1 MTIQSAIQ
9 LFGGIGIF
17 LFSIKLI
24 SDSLQLLAGDRLRK
38 LVGAL
43 TRTPLLGV
51 LVGTGVTILV
61 QSSSAVTVMTVSFVD
76 AGLMTLRQ
84 AIGVIMGANVGTTV
98 TGQILAFNAKQFAY
112 VFIIAGV
119 PLSFFCSSK
128 RFQYLGNA
136 LLGFGLL
143 FIGMQTME
151 NAMSFLRDQ
160 RELLLALGGSPLLGL
175 LAGALLTFFVQSSAA
190 TVGLTIA
197 LGIQG
202 LLPLHA
208 AIPIILGDNIGTT
221 VTAALAAIGT
231 NRAARRA
238 CAAHVLFNV
247 IGVAVFLPLMPL
259 YIGFIQATAAGIG
272 HQIANAHTLFN
283 VCDTLLFLPFVD
295 VFARLIQAII
305 PDAPQSE
312 TQRAT
317 RYLDPRLVSVTPVMA
332 VQAVQNECGHMGDL
346 ALEMLD
352 SLDELLF
359 HGRNAPGS
367 DTQAPGGQSPNG
379 QAPRPLDER
388 DGLNGRNTVRENAPT
403 KQNVLALEERLDALH
418 AAIRAYGDDILRA
431 GIADDTARLLRVCV
445 ACCGDLERIGDTN
458 RQLLRLHDRQRAG
471 EAPFSAEAMR
481 ELAVMYAE
489 ARETVRGAVRCLLN
503 AHSESPADVDARAA
517 RVRDMEADVRMRHI
531 DRLAT
536 GTCDADCEMLFI
548 DVLSAMEYMAYRAR
562 KIARTIHNAGLT
574 ERKET
579 TLHPAG

>member
-24 SDSLQLLAGDRLRK
+24 SDSLQLLAGDRLRTF
-38 LVGAL
+38 VGAL

-51 LVGTGVTILV
+51 LVGTGVTILA

-98 TGQILAFNAKQFAY
+98 TGQILAFNAKQFAAL
-112 VFIIAGV
+112 FIIAGV

-128 RFQYLGNA
+128 HCQYVGNA
-136 LLGFGLL
+136 LFGFGLL

-160 RELLLALGGSPLLGL
+160 RELFIALGGNPLLGMA
-175 LAGALLTFFVQSSAA
+175 AGALLTFFVQSSAA

-197 LGIQG
+197 LGVQG
-202 LLPLHA
+202 LLPLHT

-247 IGVAVFLPLMPL
+247 IGVGVFLPLMPL
-259 YIGFIQATAAGIG
+259 YIGFIQASASDIG
-272 HQIANAHTLFN
+272 RQIANAHTLFN
-283 VCDTLLFLPFVD
+283 VCNTLLFLPFVD
-295 VFARLIQAII
+295 LFARLIQTII
-305 PDAPQSE
+305 PDSPKDKTPRE
-312 TQRAT
+312 T

-332 VQAVQNECGHMGDL
+332 VQAVKNECGHMGNL

-352 SLDELLF
+352 LLDELLF
-359 HGRNAPGS
+359 PGRA
-367 DTQAPGGQSPNG
+367 AGGQDK
-379 QAPRPLDER
+379 AA
-388 DGLNGRNTVRENAPT
+388 GRKTTSA
-403 KQNVLALEERLDALH
+403 KQTVLALEERLDALH
-418 AAIRAYGDDILRA
+418 TAIRAYGDDILRA

-445 ACCGDLERIGDTN
+445 ACCGDLERIGDAN
-458 RQLLRLHDRQRAG
+458 SQLLRLHDRLRAG
-471 EAPFSAEAMR
+471 ERPFSAEAMR
-481 ELAVMYAE
+481 ELAAMYGE
-489 ARETVRGAVRCLLN
+489 TRETVREAVRGLMRNQPETL
-503 AHSESPADVDARAA
+503 ADVDARAA
-517 RVRDMEADVRMRHI
+517 RVRDMEADLRARHI
-531 DRLAT
+531 DRLAA
-536 GTCDADCEMLFI
+536 GTCDADREMLFI
-548 DVLSAMEYMAYRAR
+548 DLLSTLEHMAYRAR
-562 KIARTIHNAGLT
+562 KIARAIRSAGLSGRG
-574 ERKET
+574 EP
-579 TLHPAG
+579 TLRPEDRSRGEPAPPEA